1 MKKRRFHN
9 VKRENHSHESPY
21 CITTNRIIKLL
32 ETQLTM
38 NSKIATSAAIRRAFS
53 SVSMSTSTSSSSSS
67 LVGRTIAICGGGVMG
82 LASAVH
88 LARLGLGRKVI
99 IIERDTS
106 YKYNSAML
114 SAGGIRQQ
122 FSLPENIL
130 MSNYSSD
137 FITEYVKREA
147 YDKQQQVGIH
157 NTNSSQELVDEV
169 AFKPHGYLFL
179 GSSDESRQ
187 LLQKNNETQRLCGVD
202 WIHLADAKQL
212 SNIYPWLN
220 TEDIT
225 LGSYSH
231 KDHGG
236 TKEGYFDPWGLMQ
249 CMKREA
255 LLHDVK
261 FVEGQI
267 EKVHCISHHDGSP
280 PGVGDPLLTIDAIHL
295 RHGKSTTN
303 NNTNT
308 NDEVVEEIHG
318 LEALINTTG
327 PWSNQF
333 VKETICEQNES
344 LLSKAQQKTILD
356 MIPIER
362 RKRCIFYIH
371 CPDKHQ
377 FSHPMPSTT
386 TPLTVDPKGVY
397 FRSEG
402 STPGHFI
409 CGVSPE
415 KHQDHV
421 CIDDDDLQNVDHHLF
436 EEIIWPAL
444 AHRVPA
450 FNELKVL
457 SSWSGFYDYNPV
469 DQNAIIGFHP
479 NFTNMIFAGGFSG
492 HGLQMAPA
500 AGNAVAELFLYGGFR
515 KIDLKAFSFD
525 RLEVNEPYRESA
537 IV

>member
-1 MKKRRFHN
+1 MA
-9 VKRENHSHESPY
+9 S
-21 CITTNRIIKLL
+21 
-32 ETQLTM
+32 M
-38 NSKIATSAAIRRAFS
+38 ATARTAIRRAAFS
-53 SVSMSTSTSSSSSS
+53 SLASSTSSSS

-88 LARLGLGRKVI
+88 LARLGLGHKVVV
-99 IIERDTS
+99 IERDAS

-130 MSNYSSD
+130 MSKYSSE
-137 FITEYVKREA
+137 FITEYAIREA
-147 YDKQQQVGIH
+147 YDKQQPYQQQLQDGIH
-157 NTNSSQELVDEV
+157 NNNSNSNTNQELDDEV

-225 LGSYSH
+225 VGSYSH
-231 KDHGG
+231 KDQG

-255 LLHDVK
+255 LLHDVR

-280 PGVGDPLLTIDAIHL
+280 PGIGDPLLTIDAIHL
-295 RHGKSTTN
+295 RHGKS
-303 NNTNT
+303 NNTN
-308 NDEVVEEIHG
+308 EVEEIPS

-344 LLSKAQQKTILD
+344 LLSKAQQTTILD

-371 CPDKHQ
+371 CPDKHE

-421 CIDDDDLQNVDHHLF
+421 SLDDDDLQNVDHQLF
-436 EEIIWPAL
+436 EETIWPTL

-457 SSWSGFYDYNPV
+457 SSWSGFYDYNRV

-500 AGNAVAELFLYGGFR
+500 AGNAVAELFFYGGFR
-515 KIDLKAFSFD
+515 KIDLTAFSFD
-525 RLEVNEPYRESA
+525 RLEANEPYWESG